1 MFGAPGGEVEELKS
15 DNAQVVLVGET
26 SEWSLGEYARD
37 AAQLGYKKALLIL
50 GHEGSERAGMV
61 YTADILRE
69 MYPGLD
75 VQYFECGEV
84 YTYTDSER

>member
-1 MFGAPGGEVEELKS
+1 MQSGAHPTTQDSARSAG
-15 DNAQVVLVGET
+15 VG
-26 SEWSLGEYARD
+26 EWSLGEYARD

-69 MYPGLD
+69 MYPDLE